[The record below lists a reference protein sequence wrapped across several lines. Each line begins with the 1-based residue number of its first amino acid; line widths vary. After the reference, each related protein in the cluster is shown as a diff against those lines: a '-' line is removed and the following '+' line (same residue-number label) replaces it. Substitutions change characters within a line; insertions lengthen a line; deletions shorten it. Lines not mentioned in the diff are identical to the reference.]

1 MRAGVWFNSEV
12 SRMITVSIIC
22 PETNVAALVRVAMD
36 DIVHEATCPA
46 CGQKHYWL
54 CSSEED
60 DQAPAHRPS
69 PAGEWQT
76 R

>member
-1 MRAGVWFNSEV
+1 
-12 SRMITVSIIC
+12 MITVSIIC

-36 DIVHEATCPA
+36 DIVHEAYCPA

-54 CSSEED
+54 RLYALSEED
-60 DQAPAHRPS
+60 DDQASGHHHS
-69 PAGEWQT
+69 PAAEGQS

>member
-1 MRAGVWFNSEV
+1 
-12 SRMITVSIIC
+12 MITVSIIC

-54 CSSEED
+54 GCYALGEED